1 MVVSF
6 VFDYGYGFY
15 LIVYKYY
22 VFSLKRLLELY
33 MYVCMWEKIDLF
45 LVNWFLI
52 DMYWYFIKFE

>member
-1 MVVSF
+1 MGVSF

-15 LIVYKYY
+15 LIGYKRY
-22 VFSLKRLLELY
+22 VFLLKRLLKLY

>member
-1 MVVSF
+1 MGVSF
-6 VFDYGYGFY
+6 VFDYGYEFY
-15 LIVYKYY
+15 LIGYKYY